1 MTVCILVYSLVNALL
16 KHVFCLFIADDDKE
30 SDRQRVWDDEKEE
43 VSYSYSGCHLIFLLA
58 TLYVMMTL
66 TNWYK

>member
-1 MTVCILVYSLVNALL
+1 MIVSKPRVIFSWRNYL
-16 KHVFCLFIADDDKE
+16 KGFFLFAADDDKE
-30 SDRQRVWDDEKEE
+30 TDRQRVWDDEKDE

>member
-1 MTVCILVYSLVNALL
+1 MHFFVLEQ
-16 KHVFCLFIADDDKE
+16 KE
-30 SDRQRVWDDEKEE
+30 NDSDRQHVWDDEKEE
-43 VSYSYSGCHLIFLLA
+43 VAYSYSGCHLIFMLA